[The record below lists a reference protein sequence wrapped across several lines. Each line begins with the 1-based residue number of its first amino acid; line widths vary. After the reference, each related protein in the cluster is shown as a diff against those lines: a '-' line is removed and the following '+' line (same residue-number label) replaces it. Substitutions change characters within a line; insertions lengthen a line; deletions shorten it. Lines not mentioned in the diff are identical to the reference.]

1 MMVVR
6 TIDTKPLFCFVRTL
20 KKRRRE
26 RERDAMV

>member
-20 KKRRRE
+20 KKRRE
-26 RERDAMV
+26 RERDATV